1 MTMNPY
7 MLLPWMTSNSINRNA
22 PGRQA
27 VAAVRSTAGVS
38 VGLARRV
45 ERFREW
51 RKRRAAIDELAAL
64 DDRWLKDIGLY
75 RGEIEAAVDG
85 LLERGLPAGADRRAR
100 PVQTYRGAAPAA
112 NENRPDIAA

>member
-1 MTMNPY
+1 MNPY
-7 MLLPWMTSNSINRNA
+7 MLLPWITSKSLNRNA
-22 PGRQA
+22 QRSQA
-27 VAAVRSTAGVS
+27 VAAARPTPGVN

-45 ERFREW
+45 ERFRKW

-64 DDRWLKDIGLY
+64 DDRLLKDIGLY

-85 LLERGLPAGADRRAR
+85 LLERGLPAGAACRAAQVR
-100 PVQTYRGAAPAA
+100 TYPGATPVA